1 MATNGINEGGAA
13 KLTRKAEQAIAALL
27 EHPTIDEAARACG
40 VSKRSL
46 WRWLQREDFQKRY
59 REAQRAVVDGAI
71 AELQAATKEA
81 VKTLRRNLRCGNF
94 FAENTAA
101 QVILA
106 QSFKAI
112 ELQELQSRIEH
123 LEKTF
128 AEQEKGRV
136 KNGFRTTGR

>member
-1 MATNGINEGGAA
+1 MTESKGHGE

-46 WRWLQREDFQKRY
+46 WRWLQREDFQRQHRK
-59 REAQRAVVDGAI
+59 AQRAVVDGAI

-94 FAENTAA
+94 FAENAAA
-101 QVILA
+101 QAILTH
-106 QSFKAI
+106 SFKAI
-112 ELQELQSRIEH
+112 ELHELQSRIER
-123 LEKTF
+123 LEQTLDAQGKGKTNRW
-128 AEQEKGRV
+128 G
-136 KNGFRTTGR
+136 

>member
-1 MATNGINEGGAA
+1 MTESKGHGE

-46 WRWLQREDFQKRY
+46 WRWLQRDDFRTRY
-59 REAQRAVVDGAI
+59 RESQRAVVDSAI
-71 AELQAATKEA
+71 TKLQAATLRA
-81 VKTLRRNLRCGNF
+81 VETLERNLNCGNF
-94 FAENTAA
+94 FAENAAA
-101 QVILA
+101 QAILTH
-106 QSFKAI
+106 SFKAI

-136 KNGFRTTGR
+136 KNGFRGTGR